1 MTVSEAVHAF
11 SITAANEQQTGSL
24 TGCCCFTAASLNCAR
39 TANQPRRLLTADTV
53 CLPAA
58 PRVCAVI
65 DCERQEADNNNTEF
79 ANTH

>member
-1 MTVSEAVHAF
+1 MPFQLPPPMNNKLGENRQP
-11 SITAANEQQTGSL
+11 TASSFN
-24 TGCCCFTAASLNCAR
+24 
-39 TANQPRRLLTADTV
+39 TV